1 MNMMIYSTFFSVI
14 LSVGLLGSQ
23 ATAKPIID
31 FDGIAPAT
39 PLRDDA
45 FENTIL
51 RRGIDLS
58 SLDDIPAAQPI
69 REDGLRRRDIMSA
82 KQKRSISEAMDRAI
96 EMKPI
101 REDDLTPQH
110 LLKREDPLSRLD
122 LREDVIMMYGGAA
135 VQQQMYLANVTLH
148 APDPEH
154 PLIMMEKFDGLTTS
168 LECTSRSQMKIKF
181 KSKPAMDHAVA
192 AWKWVNS
199 EEADYF
205 YLIANHPTCCP
216 TSQRAPYKVTEVKI
230 DEKGLETTLTIGKT
244 LWTEVAGNFDLTL
257 GRYDIPSRA
266 RRHFEPAALTKRFF
280 GFDSLAVKLISFL
293 GVAPDISAL
302 KSIFVNLATAQK
314 RVELFRDRFHEDP
327 YLQVNCIDCG
337 SHGGVELGVRAK
349 AEGGKVKNLGLFLQ
363 PKGLAAKFEL
373 EVKAQATM
381 ANPISVTKSILP
393 DTTIPGFSI
402 PFLFTFGP
410 SIQFNAGFDLKLDA
424 IANFTI
430 GVEAVMPDSAM
441 IVLDVVAKKSGVSG
455 LQGARISPIFRVNDL
470 EAKGEAG
477 AYIGPSIAFG
487 AKILNTFKYEGAL
500 QLNMPYVGA
509 ELHAGYKKDGF
520 CPKANTTEKQKITTG
535 VQGKLNANIELWFK
549 LGSQGGLIPVP
560 NWAPTLERKI
570 WGQEHP
576 FEEFC
581 VPYAIPGLQNGAKP
595 PPPSKTLELTGDIT
609 KFKTRTF
616 SAETTAPLAQ
626 VSVIQGPS
634 DPQTVTTSASSASS
648 VITSMAIPNSES
660 SDSTTTGTIEP
671 IVETKTS
678 SIVELETSTLLELEI
693 PTTPPTA
700 APTSSPT
707 DEIELDDEITPAPD
721 DNKDNSN
728 NGAFDP
734 KDDDIPFIDED
745 EEERGQDP
753 ETQPTVQIEDDKPET
768 VDPGTISL

>member
-1 MNMMIYSTFFSVI
+1 MH
-14 LSVGLLGSQ
+14 
-23 ATAKPIID
+23 PIFGDYFIANHLD
-31 FDGIAPAT
+31 AIAPAA

-51 RRGIDLS
+51 KRDMDLS
-58 SLDDIPAAQPI
+58 SLDDIPAAQPL
-69 REDGLRRRDIMSA
+69 REDSLRRRDINIMSTR
-82 KQKRSISEAMDRAI
+82 QKRSISEAMDRAI

-122 LREDVIMMYGGAA
+122 LRKDVTMMYGGAA

-148 APDPEH
+148 APDPDH

-168 LECTSRSQMKIKF
+168 LECTSITQMKIKF

-199 EEADYF
+199 EEGDYF

-216 TSQRAPYKVTEVKI
+216 SSQRAPYKVTEVKI
-230 DEKGLETTLTIGKT
+230 DEKGLETTLTVGKT

-257 GRYDIPSRA
+257 GRYDIPTRA

-280 GFDSLAVKLISFL
+280 GLDSLAVKLISFL
-293 GVAPDISAL
+293 GVAPDMSAL
-302 KSIFVNLATAQK
+302 KSIFVNLATAQR

-327 YLQVNCIDCG
+327 YLQINCIDCG

-349 AEGGKVKNLGLFLQ
+349 AEDGKVTNLGLFLQ
-363 PKGLAAKFEL
+363 PKGLAAKLEL

-381 ANPISVTKSILP
+381 ANPISLTKSILP

-441 IVLDVVAKKSGVSG
+441 IVVDVVAKKSGVSG
-455 LQGARISPIFRVNDL
+455 LQGARVSPIFRINDL
-470 EAKGEAG
+470 SAKGEAG

-487 AKILNTFKYEGAL
+487 AKILNTFKYEGAF

-509 ELHAGYKKDGF
+509 ELNVGYKKDGF

-535 VQGKLNANIELWFK
+535 VKGKLNANIELWFK
-549 LGSQGGLIPVP
+549 LGAQGGLIPVP
-560 NWAPTLERKI
+560 DWAPTLERKI

-581 VPYAIPGLQNGAKP
+581 LPYAIPGLQNGAKP

-626 VSVIQGPS
+626 ISVIQEPS
-634 DPQTVTTSASSASS
+634 DPQIVTASASSAPPVLTS
-648 VITSMAIPNSES
+648 VATPTSES
-660 SDSTTTGTIEP
+660 SDSKTTGAAEP
-671 IVETKTS
+671 
-678 SIVELETSTLLELEI
+678 IVELETSSLIEPGTLMPVEPET
-693 PTTPPTA
+693 PTTSSTA
-700 APTSSPT
+700 ASTSPPT
-707 DEIELDDEITPAPD
+707 DEIELDKEITPTPD
-721 DNKDNSN
+721 VDNKDNSSD
-728 NGAFDP
+728 GAFDP
-734 KDDDIPFIDED
+734 KIDDIPFIDED
-745 EEERGQDP
+745 GEEKGQDP
-753 ETQPTVQIEDDKPET
+753 STEPIQIEDDKSEAL
-768 VDPGTISL
+768 DSSTISL